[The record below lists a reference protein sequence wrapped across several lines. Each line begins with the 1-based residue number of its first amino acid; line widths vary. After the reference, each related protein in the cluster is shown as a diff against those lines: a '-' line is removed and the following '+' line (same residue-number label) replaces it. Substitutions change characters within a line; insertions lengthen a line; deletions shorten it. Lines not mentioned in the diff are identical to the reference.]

1 MFAAAGEGCL
11 SLTSHAAWT
20 ARIAEYSELEG
31 THKVRQSSYWLCT
44 GQPQESHLMPE
55 SCPDLRELCHTRCCD
70 HQGHQSLVLRGLL
83 LPWQSVKYTVACS
96 INQIFIRKL
105 TVFLHC
111 GYFPLNEIVL
121 FVSLFVFKRGNCVL
135 TVLKAAKS
143 PW

>member
-1 MFAAAGEGCL
+1 MLLLGRDACR
-11 SLTSHAAWT
+11 SH
-20 ARIAEYSELEG
+20 RMPHGL
-31 THKVRQSSYWLCT
+31 
-44 GQPQESHLMPE
+44 PE
-55 SCPDLRELCHTRCCD
+55 SQNIQSWKGLTRSVSPSTGCAQDSPKNHTLCLRVIQTLRELCHTRCCD
-70 HQGHQSLVLRGLL
+70 HQGHQSLVLRGML
-83 LPWQSVKYTVACS
+83 LPWQSVKYTVAYS
-96 INQIFIRKL
+96 FNQIFIRKL